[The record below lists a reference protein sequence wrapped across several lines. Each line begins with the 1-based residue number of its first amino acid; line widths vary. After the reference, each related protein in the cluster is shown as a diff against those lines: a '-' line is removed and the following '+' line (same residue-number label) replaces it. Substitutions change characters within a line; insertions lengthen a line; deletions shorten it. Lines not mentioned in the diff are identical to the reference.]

1 MVMKL
6 KRFTFKD
13 SKNLSK
19 AFRIRQVV
27 FVEEQMVDRDEEFD
41 EYDKSSIHYLVL
53 RDDKALGTAR
63 WRITENGI
71 KLERFA
77 VLKEERGI
85 GVGDLLLKEMI
96 REIPIG
102 YTAYMH
108 AQVSA
113 LSFYEKNGFVK
124 SGSMFSECD
133 IDHYKMEWK
142 GNENGSNLSLS
153 ETIDFVKQFHTSFGL
168 HVGESPSTAI
178 EQDLIELRYRLM
190 HEENEEYLHAAK
202 EGDLIEVADALGD
215 MLYILCGTIIT
226 HGMQQ
231 KIGEV
236 YEEIQRSNMSK
247 LDENGNPIYRDDGK
261 VLKSNLYSK
270 PDLATILKRK

>member
-1 MVMKL
+1 MKL
-6 KRFTFKD
+6 KRFTFNN
-13 SKNLSK
+13 SKYLSK

-77 VLKEERGI
+77 VLLEERGK
-85 GVGDLLLKEMI
+85 GVGDLLLKGMI
-96 REIPIG
+96 REIPVG
-102 YTAYMH
+102 YKAYMH

-124 SGSMFSECD
+124 SGPMFSECD
-133 IDHYKMEWK
+133 IDHYEMELK
-142 GNENGSNLSLS
+142 GDEKESNLSLS
-153 ETIDFVKQFHTSFGL
+153 ETIEFVKDFHTSFGL
-168 HVGESPSTAI
+168 PVKESPSVAI
-178 EQDLIELRYRLM
+178 EQDLIALRYKLM
-190 HEENEEYLHAAK
+190 HEENEEYLDAAK

-215 MLYILCGTIIT
+215 MLYILCGSILT
-226 HGMQQ
+226 HGLQY

-247 LDENGNPIYRDDGK
+247 LDENGNPIYREDGK
-261 VLKSNLYSK
+261 VMKSNLYSK
-270 PDLATILKRK
+270 PDLATILKKK